1 MIKHTLFYALVFLF
15 IQSCQKETVNP
26 KENNIVNAPVNHQD
40 QLSDSVSAKT
50 AAGLEKF
57 PMPAEVEGCSC
68 YFAKNKED
76 YENEKYIYVDDY
88 GKNAF
93 IKTAGEMIKIPM
105 TDGDFEP
112 HNFRKNK
119 ENSNYK
125 VTLTG
130 KKINEMDETM
140 MFQGEMNVENKKT
153 GDQYFTPIYGE
164 CGC

>member
-1 MIKHTLFYALVFLF
+1 MIKHTLFFALVFLF
-15 IQSCQKETVNP
+15 IQSCQKETANP
-26 KENNIVNAPVNHQD
+26 EENIVNDSVNHQEK
-40 QLSDSVSAKT
+40 LSDSVSAKT
-50 AAGLEKF
+50 ASGLEKF

-93 IKTAGEMIKIPM
+93 IKAAGEMIKIPM
-105 TDGDFEP
+105 KDGDFEP
-112 HNFRKNK
+112 DNFRKNI
-119 ENSNYK
+119 ENSDYK
-125 VTLTG
+125 VTLTA
-130 KKINEMDETM
+130 KKINEMDETL
-140 MFQGEMNVENKKT
+140 MFQGEMAVENKKT

>member
-26 KENNIVNAPVNHQD
+26 KENSIVNASVDHQEK
-40 QLSDSVSAKT
+40 LSDSVSAKKPS
-50 AAGLEKF
+50 GLEKF
-57 PMPAEVEGCSC
+57 PMPSEVEGCSC

-93 IKTAGEMIKIPM
+93 IKTEGKMIKIPM
-105 TDGDFEP
+105 QEGDLDPVNFE
-112 HNFRKNK
+112 KNI
-119 ENSNYK
+119 ENSDFK
-125 VTLTG
+125 ITLSG
-130 KKINEMDETM
+130 KKINEMDETL
-140 MFQGEMNVENKKT
+140 MFQGEMAVENKKN
-153 GDQYFTPIYGE
+153 GNQYSTPFYGE